1 MSPPNAYAQWFRDS
15 TPYIRAHRGRTV
27 VVMLGADALTSRNLV
42 NTVHDLAL
50 LHVLGMRLV
59 VVHGADGLGD
69 EPLSEALWERIER
82 SAWAARSR
90 LEALFTTGIP
100 QSALRNRH
108 ISLVGGNLVVAQ
120 PAGVVGGV
128 DQMRAGRPRHV
139 HADVMHALLDAG
151 NVVLVSPLGYSA
163 TGAVYAMEAEQLAA
177 TVAGELRADKLVIYD
192 ANAQIAGHGDLTTRQ
207 LAALRAEQRAASLPA
222 ANRLDALADAC
233 QRGVAR
239 AHLVGFGE
247 DGVLLRELFTAQ
259 GAGTQVSD
267 GDYRL
272 VRRAAAADVSAIVE
286 MIRPL
291 EDANALVRRPRSRIE
306 RDIECFFV
314 AELDGALTGC
324 CALLPLGSGV
334 AELACLVGGHGI
346 GTRLLAAVEA
356 AARDQGVE
364 RLLALTTQAADW
376 FVERGFAAGRVAD
389 LPVSRKALYNYA
401 RNSQVFIKDLAP

>member
-42 NTVHDLAL
+42 NIVHDLAL

-82 SAWAARSR
+82 SAWAERSR

-100 QSALRNRH
+100 QSALRNRY

-207 LAALRAEQRAASLPA
+207 LAALRAEQPAASLPA

-267 GDYRL
+267 GRLPPGAPRCGGRRQRDRRDDPPVGRCQCLGAATTLAYRARHRVL
-272 VRRAAAADVSAIVE
+272 LRCRTGRRAHRLLRLAAA
-286 MIRPL
+286 RFG
-291 EDANALVRRPRSRIE
+291 R
-306 RDIECFFV
+306 
-314 AELDGALTGC
+314 
-324 CALLPLGSGV
+324 

-356 AARDQGVE
+356 AARDQGAE

-376 FVERGFAAGRVAD
+376 FVERGFAAGSVAD